1 MRHRLDHVPN
11 LVLEHVPS
19 LLAPEGIILDEVDY
33 RHDRQRGVRL
43 TGIVEIFGRDGVLQ
57 GSMQGRSSGPGE
69 GRGGFSTNGTEE
81 DLHHVVEARQ
91 VAVGESAAVL
101 ESPDFGDQR
110 PVFENATEGGWLST
124 RETRLYRDQLHANW
138 SEH

>member
-1 MRHRLDHVPN
+1 
-11 LVLEHVPS
+11 
-19 LLAPEGIILDEVDY
+19 
-33 RHDRQRGVRL
+33 
-43 TGIVEIFGRDGVLQ
+43 
-57 GSMQGRSSGPGE
+57 MQGRSGGPGE